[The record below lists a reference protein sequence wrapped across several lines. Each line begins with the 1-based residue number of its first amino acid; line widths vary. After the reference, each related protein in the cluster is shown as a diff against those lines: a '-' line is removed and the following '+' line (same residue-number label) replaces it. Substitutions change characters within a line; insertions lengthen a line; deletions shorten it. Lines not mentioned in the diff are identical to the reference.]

1 MDETSLCEA
10 QSGSLSGDS
19 PFDVNDLFQNFVDRV
34 PLCPFRVVILEP
46 PCVTDV
52 PDVIAAAII
61 FFVRIIHSVSGQFFC
76 HPNCFQQRAIRKPPS
91 PGVVNL
97 TGSRILEEVIEHHDQ
112 VVTVYVVSN
121 LLSLVSE
128 NRIVAASHATLHK
141 IRQKAVQFGAG
152 MIRPG

>member
-1 MDETSLCEA
+1 MGN
-10 QSGSLSGDS
+10 SGSPSGDS

-34 PLCPFRVVILEP
+34 PLYPFRVVSLEP

-97 TGSRILEEVIEHHDQ
+97 T
-112 VVTVYVVSN
+112 
-121 LLSLVSE
+121 
-128 NRIVAASHATLHK
+128 AASSSSFGGQAISPLARK
-141 IRQKAVQFGAG
+141 RLAVELEVSARFDILFLLWPPAKQV
-152 MIRPG
+152 